1 MNEPFRQ
8 EDSSRPRRS
17 HYDWP
22 HELLKIVRQKLHPS
36 TIVQQLHDA
45 TGYPIGACWRY
56 AEKHGVHRPGKGQN
70 ARWTKKDIET
80 VLELSGKRSVRD
92 IAARFKRSEK
102 AIYCLLHRHG
112 RCAVGRSSDL
122 FGLTQLAK
130 LLSVRLD
137 DLKAWAASGCLKSTT
152 EKRGTIEAHLVS
164 GDDLVRFCKQ
174 YREKLFPSTVRIP
187 EKRIAFIIEY
197 LMPEKVPDDR
207 TARASKRE
215 REAYERGE
223 YLEPSSDMDSA
234 A

>member
-1 MNEPFRQ
+1 MNGQ
-8 EDSSRPRRS
+8 LTQDGSSGSGRR

-36 TIVQQLHDA
+36 TIVQQLHET

-70 ARWTKKDIET
+70 QRWTRKEIET

-92 IAARFKRSEK
+92 IATRFKRSEK

-112 RCAVGRSSDL
+112 RCAMGRSSDL
-122 FGLTQLAK
+122 FGFTQLAK

-137 DLKAWAASGCLKSTT
+137 DLKSWAAAGWLKSTT

-164 GDDLVRFCKQ
+164 GDDLIRFCKQ
-174 YREKLFPSTVRIP
+174 YREKLFSSTVRIS

-197 LMPEKVPDDR
+197 LMPEKIPDDR

-223 YLEPSSDMDSA
+223 YLEPPANMDSA

>member
-1 MNEPFRQ
+1 MSDQFRQ
-8 EDSSRPRRS
+8 NDSSRSGRP

-36 TIVQQLHDA
+36 TIVQQLHEA
-45 TGYPIGACWRY
+45 TGHPIGACWRF

-70 ARWTKKDIET
+70 ARWTRKDVET

-122 FGLTQLAK
+122 FGFTQLAR
-130 LLSVRLD
+130 LLSVRLEEI
-137 DLKAWAASGCLKSTT
+137 KNWAAAGWLKSTT
-152 EKRGTIEAHLVS
+152 EKRGRIEAHLVT
-164 GDDLVRFCKQ
+164 GEDLIRFCKQ
-174 YREKLFPSTVRIP
+174 YRDKLFPSTVRIS
-187 EKRIAFIIEY
+187 EKRIAFILEY

-223 YLEPSSDMDSA
+223 YLEPPSEMDA
-234 A
+234 AA